1 MARPLGANAGEGP
14 PSAACVVICAA
25 GPPPPPR
32 TALREARRQDA
43 CGRSAPRL
51 AQSPCKPCL
60 FSRQGLRPEDRP
72 EQRHLDTAQR
82 SRPRGARAASA
93 ETRRSFCTE
102 GAPGASRDVHT
113 HAHTRTPHVHT
124 SIYHTHTHIHT
135 CVHVF
140 THAHIPHL
148 CTHHSYVHVCAHSPC
163 VYTYVTRVYAY
174 IYTYTYAAQSDI
186 YAHHM
191 CIYVCVCVHVMHACT
206 HTYTHVCVP
215 CIHAMYIHTGRAS
228 SSMSHD
234 LQPMP
239 PVGQSLT
246 SSRPMPVPS
255 PCPARALLQGGLGDS
270 RSPRHA
276 QGVAPRPPRSPS
288 PALLLLTNDCLSLS
302 TERATQKPGRA
313 I

>member
-25 GPPPPPR
+25 GPPP

-60 FSRQGLRPEDRP
+60 FSRQKLRPEDRP

-113 HAHTRTPHVHT
+113 HTHTRTPHVHT

-148 CTHHSYVHVCAHSPC
+148 CTHHSCVHVCACTSC
-163 VYTYVTRVYAY
+163 VYTYITHVCAY
-174 IYTYTYAAQSDI
+174 IYTYAYAAHICTSHV
-186 YAHHM
+186 YT
-191 CIYVCVCVHVMHACT
+191 YVCTC
-206 HTYTHVCVP
+206 TYTYIHVCVP
-215 CIHAMYIHTGRAS
+215 CIHRVYIHTGRAS

-239 PVGQSLT
+239 PVGRSLT

-255 PCPARALLQGGLGDS
+255 PCPARAPSREDLATAGPHATRKGSLPGLRAAPPRRCS
-270 RSPRHA
+270 CSQTTVSLSPRKELRKNLA
-276 QGVAPRPPRSPS
+276 
-288 PALLLLTNDCLSLS
+288 
-302 TERATQKPGRA
+302 A